1 MKKRCVSCSG
11 FPCSQDKRAGIS
23 IFFKFYPLPLFY
35 AYPVWRHTYFL
46 QITCLFFLSLLKY
59 NRFNLGYLSV
69 KLKFNSMCF
78 QQKNKQINCVIS
90 KFIPMMW
97 LLFCFRIPDS
107 EKRFFRR
114 FLQEKF
120 REIVF
125 FLFKKR
131 FLF

>member
-1 MKKRCVSCSG
+1 MFPALDFLVHKIKERG
-11 FPCSQDKRAGIS
+11 FQ
-23 IFFKFYPLPLFY
+23 FFLNFILYPFFY

-107 EKRFFRR
+107 EKRFFWR
-114 FLQEKF
+114 FLQKKNS
-120 REIVF
+120 VKLYF
-125 FLFKKR
+125 FLKKG
-131 FLF
+131 FCFNY